1 MNFMSLSRTKQRA
14 SLLWYYTL
22 GIVGLRNEDVILTS
36 FPKSGNTWIRFF
48 FCNLISLREWEGET
62 VTFPKLDATM
72 PELGVSNLLRSW
84 PHETIPRVVK
94 THKSRWPVFRENRA
108 ILLVR
113 DPRDVMVSYY
123 HFERDK
129 ARSTFEGEFSTFI
142 RHPKYGLEAWCK
154 HYQSWKDKA
163 TICLRY
169 EELKEDDVAEFTRML
184 DAVGLDVQRDVVQQ
198 AVQRSRFEKVREVEK
213 KHNVRS
219 SGDYFKEGKRFTRK
233 GRTGEWGDCFDNQ
246 DLEYYRQIMN
256 AYSIQKYREHE

>member
-1 MNFMSLSRTKQRA
+1 
-14 SLLWYYTL
+14 
-22 GIVGLRNEDVILTS
+22 
-36 FPKSGNTWIRFF
+36 
-48 FCNLISLREWEGET
+48 
-62 VTFPKLDATM
+62 
-72 PELGVSNLLRSW
+72 
-84 PHETIPRVVK
+84 
-94 THKSRWPVFRENRA
+94 
-108 ILLVR
+108 
-113 DPRDVMVSYY
+113 MVSYY

-233 GRTGEWGDCFDNQ
+233 GRTGEWEDYFDNQ
-246 DLEYYRQIMN
+246 DLKYYRQIMD